1 MTTNPPSRTTEQ
13 ISRQRRQMA
22 VAVMAMLM
30 ASAVCVAIAPM
41 LMPDSYSV
49 VEHSISESA
58 AQGVQDAWLARLGFL
73 LLGFAVLV
81 SASIA
86 GERWG
91 VWGRLVHRAYG
102 VSMFGVAAFAHMPW
116 EDVPYDAFEDFLHS
130 VAAYGIGFCFTA
142 GVLIVT
148 FRRGHGMRSA
158 RVFDWIA
165 ILAALVIPMM
175 MFNVTGVAGL
185 VQRIMFGIGYLWYGL
200 EAIQAARPDDTADQP
215 VIYETPASLASAVSR
230 TSTQQAAQ

>member
-1 MTTNPPSRTTEQ
+1 MTTNPPIRTTEQ
-13 ISRQRRQMA
+13 ISRQRRQMV
-22 VAVMAMLM
+22 VAVVAMLM
-30 ASAVCVAIAPM
+30 ASAACVAIAPM

-73 LLGFAVLV
+73 LLGFAVLT

-130 VAAYGIGFCFTA
+130 VAAYGIGFFFTA

-148 FRRGHGMRSA
+148 FRREPGMRSA
-158 RVFDWIA
+158 RLFDWIT
-165 ILAALVIPMM
+165 IVAALVIPMM
-175 MFNVTGVAGL
+175 MFNITGIAGL
-185 VQRIMFGIGYLWYGL
+185 VQRVLFGIGYLWYGM
-200 EAIQAARPDDTADQP
+200 EAVRSGRTDDPVDQP
-215 VIYETPASLASAVSR
+215 VSYDTPASLAGAVR
-230 TSTQQAAQ
+230 TSKQEAAQ